1 MSADFEK
8 AVAYVLKHEGGLAN
22 HPKDPGGIT
31 NHGISLRFLRKLG
44 SLALGDVDGDGDI
57 DPDDIR
63 KMTKEDAKKI
73 YRSQWWDRYLYVEL
87 RQRTATKVFDHAV
100 NLGPFVAH
108 GILQEALND
117 VGQSVEVDGRMGP
130 FTRGALNRAPE
141 GPLIE
146 AYKALLE
153 ARYRALVRLR
163 PEDFSDFLTGWVR
176 RARSG

>member
-1 MSADFEK
+1 MAADFER
-8 AVAYVLKHEGGLAN
+8 AVAYVLRHEGGLAD

-63 KMTKEDAKKI
+63 AMSKDRAKAI
-73 YRSQWWDRYLYVEL
+73 YRNQWWDRYRYGLL
-87 RQRTATKVFDHAV
+87 RQRTATKIFDHAV

-108 GILQEALND
+108 KLVQDALVD
-117 VGQSVEVDGRMGP
+117 VGVAVEVDGRLGD
-130 FTRGALNRAPE
+130 FTRAGLNAAPE
-141 GPLIE
+141 GVLIE
-146 AYKALLE
+146 TYKSLLE
-153 ARYRALVRLR
+153 AHYRNLARLR
-163 PEDFSDFLTGWVR
+163 PEFRAFINGWVR